1 MDSEQP
7 DLMKRLFFFI
17 LVLIT
22 ISTEAQISS
31 DKLEF
36 PKLEKLPDSFQKSVD
51 NQIKEYYRLF
61 KKDSSTTNHYTVS
74 FILDKIDS
82 DSNYRYVFLAEFWS
96 VFHYQDMIPEL
107 IERITD
113 KTEIGL
119 TNSADL
125 IIWERVQAK
134 QMQFWGHGGVS
145 NDDLFTIA
153 GRANRIL
160 TKVTGQNFGNVS
172 MYSTKDQLTTLQKS
186 WKMWLKELK

>member
-1 MDSEQP
+1 LDSEQP